1 MRMGVTKAKME
12 ARRHLIFEEVAK
24 GKTYPE
30 ILAKYSEEW
39 HLAPATLRTY
49 ISESLSYMSSGDYK
63 EDMKNINIARLDQLY
78 SEAIAEGDRKNALKA
93 IDIQQK
99 SIGAYEQKVNITSD
113 EPIVFQF
120 DF

>member
-30 ILAKYSEEW
+30 IIAKYSEEW

-49 ISESLSYMSSGDYK
+49 ISESLSYMSSGNYK
-63 EDMKNINIARLDQLY
+63 
-78 SEAIAEGDRKNALKA
+78 
-93 IDIQQK
+93 
-99 SIGAYEQKVNITSD
+99 
-113 EPIVFQF
+113 
-120 DF
+120 